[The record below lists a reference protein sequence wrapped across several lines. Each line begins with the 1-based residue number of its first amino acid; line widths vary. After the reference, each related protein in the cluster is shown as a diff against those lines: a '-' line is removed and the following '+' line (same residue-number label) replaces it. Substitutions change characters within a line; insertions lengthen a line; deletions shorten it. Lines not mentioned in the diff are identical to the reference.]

1 MKASVRHDL
10 TEKLASQLRFK
21 EREHLRTTFDKHAVD
36 ISGGKRKFGSRFLQ
50 TLKHILPL
58 HALLS
63 KMGLTIPLLDWTEQ
77 SFCDQIRSSYQDTV
91 ISENAIKLLWRSF
104 LFYANHP
111 FSSSPCLR
119 PQDALVDF
127 EQFKLAV
134 LLTVFQR
141 DRMLGTL
148 DDANVYWRE
157 DGALRNR
164 QSGFDRMFSSL
175 VCNATDPGGEK
186 PEQLKEGFPSA
197 MSDAMDVLVMAAP
210 AHMHSL
216 PTEQHLLPTVQRL
229 FASKDGIPAV
239 QRGQEVGRSELQTLM
254 DLLLRLRV
262 RQSGKAWGSEPRL
275 YPGDLLEA
283 SSGDSGLTKA
293 LVNTLMGTDRIDG
306 TVTVRQLSGAAVGLM
321 VSKHTPIN
329 KKKLT
334 VLFTNTNLIQPNLVL
349 RFQELWAVLF
359 QPAEGTEEK
368 KPPTGESRLSQLGAG
383 ISLFAPTVDTS
394 RVGSLDHKE
403 KDTRFILQASAQS
416 NSDIRDTTMNR
427 VVEATSGSSSG
438 HVILFTTS
446 AEKSASKTV
455 MGGYFPSPEKG
466 LPHVLFQLQSNL
478 RVFRSRKTGIPLG
491 KLTKS
496 EQEQG
501 ADCKEEASSPRYW
514 IGDSAGALST
524 GIRVDPDTTATL
536 LLGEGSYYMDMDASR
551 AARGGKTQQVVI
563 QDATME
569 VYAVANASVT
579 GDKQTE

>member
-1 MKASVRHDL
+1 MLSSLDNFIQAIAFGHARRDVQRYLDAATRTSVRHDL

-36 ISGGKRKFGSRFLQ
+36 ISGGK
-50 TLKHILPL
+50 H
-58 HALLS
+58 
-63 KMGLTIPLLDWTEQ
+63 WTEQ

-239 QRGQEVGRSELQTLM
+239 QRGQEVGRSEVQTLM

-306 TVTVRQLSGAAVGLM
+306 TVTVRQLSGAAAGLM
-321 VSKHTPIN
+321 
-329 KKKLT
+329 
-334 VLFTNTNLIQPNLVL
+334 PNLVL

>member
-1 MKASVRHDL
+1 MLSSLDNFIQAIAFGHARRDVQRYLDAATRTNSVKMKASVRHDL

-21 EREHLRTTFDKHAVD
+21 EREHLRTTFDKYAVD
-36 ISGGKRKFGSRFLQ
+36 ISGGK
-50 TLKHILPL
+50 H
-58 HALLS
+58 
-63 KMGLTIPLLDWTEQ
+63 WTEQ

-175 VCNATDPGGEK
+175 VCNAADPGGEK
-186 PEQLKEGFPSA
+186 PEQLNEGFPSA

-210 AHMHSL
+210 AHMHLL
-216 PTEQHLLPTVQRL
+216 PAEQHLLPTVQRL
-229 FASKDGIPAV
+229 FASKDGTPAV
-239 QRGQEVGRSELQTLM
+239 QRGQVFGRSEVQTLM

-306 TVTVRQLSGAAVGLM
+306 AVTVRQLSGAAVGLM
-321 VSKHTPIN
+321 
-329 KKKLT
+329 
-334 VLFTNTNLIQPNLVL
+334 PNLLL

-359 QPAEGTEEK
+359 QPTEGTEEK
-368 KPPTGESRLSQLGAG
+368 KPPTGESRLSQLGAV

-403 KDTRFILQASAQS
+403 EDTRFILQASAQS
-416 NSDIRDTTMNR
+416 NSDSRNTTMNR

-491 KLTKS
+491 KLIKS

-514 IGDSAGALST
+514 IGDSAGAMST

-551 AARGGKTQQVVI
+551 AAHGGKTQQVVI

-579 GDKQTE
+579 GD

>member
-1 MKASVRHDL
+1 MLSSLDNFIQAIAFGHARRHVQRYLDAATRTSVRHDL

-21 EREHLRTTFDKHAVD
+21 EREHLRTTFDKYAVD
-36 ISGGKRKFGSRFLQ
+36 ISGGK
-50 TLKHILPL
+50 H
-58 HALLS
+58 
-63 KMGLTIPLLDWTEQ
+63 WTEQ

-175 VCNATDPGGEK
+175 VCNAADPGGEK
-186 PEQLKEGFPSA
+186 PEQLNEGFPSA

-210 AHMHSL
+210 AHMHLL
-216 PTEQHLLPTVQRL
+216 PAEQHLLPTVQRL
-229 FASKDGIPAV
+229 FASKDGTPAV
-239 QRGQEVGRSELQTLM
+239 QRGQVFGRSEVQTLM

-306 TVTVRQLSGAAVGLM
+306 AVTVRQLSGAAVGLM
-321 VSKHTPIN
+321 
-329 KKKLT
+329 
-334 VLFTNTNLIQPNLVL
+334 PNLLL

-359 QPAEGTEEK
+359 QPTEGTEEK
-368 KPPTGESRLSQLGAG
+368 KPPTGESRLSQLGAV

-403 KDTRFILQASAQS
+403 EDTRFILQASAQS
-416 NSDIRDTTMNR
+416 NSDSRNTTMNR

-491 KLTKS
+491 KLIKS

-514 IGDSAGALST
+514 IGDSAGAMST

-551 AARGGKTQQVVI
+551 AAHGGKTQQVVI

-579 GDKQTE
+579 GD

>member
-1 MKASVRHDL
+1 MLSSLDNFIQAIAFGHARRDVQRYLDAATRTSVRHDL

-21 EREHLRTTFDKHAVD
+21 EREHLRTTFDKYAVD
-36 ISGGKRKFGSRFLQ
+36 ISGGK
-50 TLKHILPL
+50 H
-58 HALLS
+58 
-63 KMGLTIPLLDWTEQ
+63 WTEQ

-175 VCNATDPGGEK
+175 VCNAADPGGEK
-186 PEQLKEGFPSA
+186 PEQLNEGFPSA

-210 AHMHSL
+210 AHMHLL
-216 PTEQHLLPTVQRL
+216 PAEQHLLPTVQRL
-229 FASKDGIPAV
+229 FASKDGTPAV
-239 QRGQEVGRSELQTLM
+239 QRGQVFGRSEVQTLM

-306 TVTVRQLSGAAVGLM
+306 AVTVRQLSGAAVGLM
-321 VSKHTPIN
+321 
-329 KKKLT
+329 
-334 VLFTNTNLIQPNLVL
+334 PNLLL

-359 QPAEGTEEK
+359 QPTEGTEEK
-368 KPPTGESRLSQLGAG
+368 KPPTGESRLSQLGAV

-403 KDTRFILQASAQS
+403 EDTRFILQASAQS
-416 NSDIRDTTMNR
+416 NSDSRNTTMNR

-491 KLTKS
+491 KLIKS

-514 IGDSAGALST
+514 IGDSAGAMST

-551 AARGGKTQQVVI
+551 AAHGGKTQQVVI

-579 GDKQTE
+579 GD